1 VAAKVFLT
9 VQRVSGEQHTPHPE
23 FLDQGLDGGDLVALG
38 DLLVGE
44 DERRFAAESTQHL
57 GSGLVIQVIEA
68 APEGFAVERD
78 DAPAGRRGRTA
89 QLGGM
94 VAEGGLKLGRIE
106 GLEQGAQRVDRRRG
120 PEAGAEGGVEPL
132 AMHADEQADTA
143 VGGGAGQHGQD
154 AEQQQVW

>member
-44 DERRFAAESTQHL
+44 DERRFAAESAQHL
-57 GSGLVIQVIEA
+57 SGGLVVKVIET
-68 APEGFAVERD
+68 APECFAIKRD
-78 DAPAGRRGRTA
+78 DVPAGRCDRAA

-94 VAEGGLKLGRIE
+94 PAEDRLEVTWIE
-106 GLEQGAQRVDRRRG
+106 GVKEAAQGVDRRG
-120 PEAGAEGGVEPL
+120 AAEAGAESGVEPL
-132 AMHADEQADTA
+132 AMHADEQANAA
-143 VGGGAGQHGQD
+143 VGGGIGEDGQNT
-154 AEQQQVW
+154 EQQQVW